1 MIPFLKNNIIAEI
14 LILNVYMIY
23 QETVITF
30 KQIECGMLEEIE
42 VGLQYVGSL
51 FMILAWVVLLHIISV
66 QIHVM

>member
-1 MIPFLKNNIIAEI
+1 
-14 LILNVYMIY
+14 MIY